1 MHRIPII
8 LLATTAAL
16 AAADSGLAA
25 SSEPLKITLASPAK
39 GGAPAA
45 FAGTRLA
52 VGRPA
57 TSTRTTLR
65 LPARTATLGS
75 TSRAALDGSLTFT
88 AGARRA
94 TVTRLTLVATAKG
107 LTVRG
112 RTGGRTVTV
121 LTSRTGTAAKPG
133 ATELKLRRAALKLA
147 PAGAARLSRQLRRTL
162 RAGTTLGVVS
172 GTLRT
177 TAAVDTPAAGGA
189 PAAPGATAPAT
200 TAPTPVPAG
209 TTTTPPATTPTTTT
223 PTPPTPP
230 PFTGPFAEACL
241 APQTFGALTPES
253 VAVPTLAGGSAATS
267 AALTWDLRPS
277 FVDYVGMGGRVAT
290 WNGATYTAGS
300 GFSFAFESATV
311 DGTRTIGQFRG
322 RIDFCYP
329 DHYFRIALADPIV
342 VIDGGQPQIIMTGDS
357 YQGVPPTPATQIQAR
372 RVVFATFA
380 DPGSTLAGST
390 RTWTV
395 PASPGTKLT
404 SAGADIAN
412 ATSSPGSGLWGADLP
427 FGGFTLRVTP

>member
-8 LLATTAAL
+8 LLAAAAAL
-16 AAADSGLAA
+16 GSADSGLAA
-25 SSEPLKITLASPAK
+25 SPEPLKITLASPAK

-45 FAGTRLA
+45 FAGTRLT
-52 VGRPA
+52 VGTPA

-65 LPARTATLGS
+65 LPAGTATLGA
-75 TSRAALDGSLTFT
+75 TSRVALNGSLTFT

-107 LTVRG
+107 LTVSG

-121 LTSRTGTAAKPG
+121 LTSRTGTAAKAG

-147 PAGAARLSRQLRRTL
+147 PAGATRLGRQLRRTL
-162 RAGTTLGVVS
+162 RPGTTLGVVS

-177 TAAVDTPAAGGA
+177 AAAVDTPAAGG
-189 PAAPGATAPAT
+189 T
-200 TAPTPVPAG
+200 PTPPG
-209 TTTTPPATTPTTTT
+209 ATTPTTTT
-223 PTPPTPP
+223 PTPPATTTPTSTTPPTTTPTTPTPP
-230 PFTGPFAEACL
+230 PFTGPFADACL
-241 APQTFGALTPES
+241 SQQTFGALTPES
-253 VAVPTLAGGSAATS
+253 VAVPTLAGASAASGAT
-267 AALTWDLRPS
+267 LTWDLRPS
-277 FVDYVGMGGRVAT
+277 FVDYVGTGGRVAT
-290 WNGATYTAGS
+290 WNGATYAAGS
-300 GFSFAFESATV
+300 GFTFAFESATV
-311 DGTRTIGQFRG
+311 DGTRTIAQFRG

-342 VIDGGQPQIIMTGDS
+342 VIDGGQPRIIMTGDS

-372 RVVFATFA
+372 RVVFATFT
-380 DPGSTLAGST
+380 DPGSALSATT

-404 SAGADIAN
+404 TEGADIAN
-412 ATSSPGSGLWGADLP
+412 ATSSPGSGLWGKDLP
-427 FGGFTLRVTP
+427 FGGFTLRVTS

>member
-8 LLATTAAL
+8 LLAAAAAL
-16 AAADSGLAA
+16 GSADSGLAA
-25 SSEPLKITLASPAK
+25 SPEPLKIALASPAK

-45 FAGTRLA
+45 FAGTRLT
-52 VGRPA
+52 VGTPA
-57 TSTRTTLR
+57 TSTRTTLS
-65 LPARTATLGS
+65 LPAGTATLGA
-75 TSRAALDGSLTFT
+75 TSRVALEGSLTFT

-107 LTVRG
+107 LTVSG

-121 LTSRTGTAAKPG
+121 LTSRTGTAAKAG
-133 ATELKLRRAALKLA
+133 AAELKLRRAALKLA
-147 PAGAARLSRQLRRTL
+147 PAGATRLGRQLRRTL
-162 RAGTTLGVVS
+162 RPGTTLGVVS

-177 TAAVDTPAAGGA
+177 AAAAETPAASGTPTTPGA
-189 PAAPGATAPAT
+189 GPSATAPAP
-200 TAPTPVPAG
+200 APP
-209 TTTTPPATTPTTTT
+209 TTTTPASTTPTTTT
-223 PTPPTPP
+223 PTVPTPP

-241 APQTFGALTPES
+241 SQQTFGALTPES
-253 VAVPTLAGGSAATS
+253 VGVPTLPGSSAATS
-267 AALTWDLRPS
+267 ATLTWDLRPS

-300 GFSFAFESATV
+300 GFTFTFESATV
-311 DGTRTIGQFRG
+311 DGTRTVAQFRG

-342 VIDGGQPQIIMTGDS
+342 VIDGGQPRIIMTGDS

-372 RVVFATFA
+372 RVVFATFT
-380 DPGSTLAGST
+380 DPGSTLSATT

-404 SAGADIAN
+404 TEGADIAN
-412 ATSSPGSGLWGADLP
+412 ATSSPGSGLWGKDLP
-427 FGGFTLRVTP
+427 FGGFTLRVTS